1 MKNILQAIL
10 LLFSI
15 HSYAQIEDIKK
26 NYESIRERARDYYS
40 EVNKPNQYFHYRIKD
55 GKEDYY
61 IYLDKKKYDS
71 LVVLKSAET
80 FIIKNSNV
88 YSKADKGYYIIKDN
102 IDQKRRYFLHN
113 NKEIITQEILDD
125 NYNVYNKTDYK
136 TLTIESYYFGKENY
150 SFLYQ
155 YEKFNKNTFNPFTDL
170 TYKKVIYQDK
180 SIKIF
185 NYEKDFP
192 LSDKAFLER
201 LPEIF
206 RQQSFELLKANGKIK
221 NLNNKVIQDI
231 SLDMTK
237 TIKSGSYFLYK
248 VYRNDDETKPVYK
261 ITMDIAR
268 SNWTIEINPKN
279 EKIELLDVDLS
290 RI

>member
-1 MKNILQAIL
+1 MKNILPAIL

-15 HSYAQIEDIKK
+15 QSYAQIEDIQR
-26 NYESIRERARDYYS
+26 NYQTTRERARDYYS

-61 IYLDKKKYDS
+61 LYLDKKKYDS
-71 LVVLKSAET
+71 LLVLKSAEPT
-80 FIIKNSNV
+80 IIKNSNV

-102 IDQKRRYFLHN
+102 IDQKRRYFLHYD
-113 NKEIITQEILDD
+113 KEIITQEILDD
-125 NYNVYNKTDYK
+125 NYNIYNKTDYK
-136 TLTIESYYFGKENY
+136 TLVIESYYFGNENY

-170 TYKKVIYQDK
+170 IYKKVIYQDK

-185 NYEKDFP
+185 NYERDFP
-192 LSDKAFLER
+192 LPDEAFLKKV
-201 LPEIF
+201 PEIF

-221 NLNNKVIQDI
+221 TLNDKVVQGV
-231 SLDMTK
+231 SLDIAK
-237 TIKSGSYFLYK
+237 AINNGNYFLYK
-248 VYRNDDETKPVYK
+248 VYRNNDETKPVYK
-261 ITMDIAR
+261 IIMDITK

-279 EKIELLDVDLS
+279 EKIEFLDVDLS